1 MANSKIT
8 DEEISNLFDKYPPL
22 NDGVPVEL
30 KKTAIKDMVEVSKFG
45 PMEVGTKDTGKKIRQ
60 MSKEN

>member
-1 MANSKIT
+1 MEN
-8 DEEISNLFDKYPPL
+8 
-22 NDGVPVEL
+22 G